1 MALSQSEQQKRNKL
15 SIDKPYV
22 YQKMLKF
29 DEKLRRG
36 EVAPIIQL
44 QYNYVCNFR
53 CQHCSI
59 KSLQYRPQNK
69 RSLTPADIAN
79 LSKQADELG
88 LARFV
93 ITGGEPLLF
102 KDFDQLVEAIDPT
115 KFYINCD
122 TNGWYLD
129 DDRAKH
135 LKKIGIDRIQLSI
148 DNLNEKE
155 HDNFRKAPGSFKR
168 TLLAIDSSINAGLDI
183 FVQTVVT
190 KQRLHSEE
198 FIEFLEYF
206 NSRGITVYVGYAR
219 PVGAWEGHFDSMVNE
234 QDMVYLKNLEKIYD
248 VCTHLTSSY
257 GRNLGCIA
265 VKGMISIT
273 QYGDVLPCQ
282 SMFISIGN
290 ILTTP
295 LKEIIDNGLKIKYFG
310 EWVGTC
316 TMAADKDFI
325 DKYIVPYV
333 YGNKNLPI
341 ESSKVFNEEDITQVP
356 FNEHMLQTGK
366 FNESN

>member
-1 MALSQSEQQKRNKL
+1 MQELTNNEILKRNKL
-15 SIDKPYV
+15 QLEKPFV
-22 YQKMLKF
+22 YEKMLAF
-29 DEKLRRG
+29 DSKLKNG
-36 EVAPIIQL
+36 EAIPIIQL
-44 QYNYVCNFR
+44 QYNYACNFK

-59 KSLQYRPQNK
+59 KSLQYKPEGK
-69 RSLTPADIAN
+69 HKLTPVDIAS
-79 LSKQADELG
+79 LAKQADELG

-93 ITGGEPLLF
+93 ITGGEPLMF
-102 KDFDQLVEAIDPT
+102 KDLDELVAAIDPN

-129 DDRAKH
+129 DIKAKH
-135 LKKIGIDRIQLSI
+135 LKEIGIDRIQLSI
-148 DNLNEKE
+148 DSLNEKE
-155 HDNFRKAPGSFKR
+155 HDDFRKMPGSFQRALK
-168 TLLAIDSSINAGLDI
+168 AIDSSRNAGLDI

-190 KQRLHSEE
+190 KQRLHSDE

-206 NSRGITVYVGYAR
+206 NKLGIMIYVGYAR
-219 PVGAWEGHFDSMVNE
+219 PVGAWEGQFDSMVNAE
-234 QDMVYLKNLEKIYD
+234 DMAYLKTLEAQHK
-248 VCTHLTSSY
+248 VCTHLTSAY

-295 LKEIIDNGLKIKYFG
+295 LKQIIEDGLKIKHFG

-316 TMAADKDFI
+316 TMAADKAFI
-325 DKYIVPYV
+325 DKYIVPFT

-341 ESSKVFNEEDITQVP
+341 SASEVFTDEDKTITP
-356 FNEHMLQTGK
+356 FQTQI
-366 FNESN
+366 FNS